1 MEDETLYEGKIKE
14 MYQSGLSIATIRD
27 TLGVRDRYV
36 RKVCKTVIKVTP
48 LQSCIAAVY
57 QLATREQGIMQHEFM
72 SCVKDS
78 FGVEWN
84 KHSGRY
90 EHVASEDQRKRI
102 RGAVLKKSKEEGM
115 VAIFVPNWMN
125 TDMPEYSN
133 HKSLTLA
140 LNLQEALERAVNDY
154 MEECCISSED
164 ENDVAQQARSIRR
177 ELLALAFQ
185 GIAPEGVG
193 KRLERNTSTVDKL
206 LGTPDI
212 EIKSVQS
219 SKDGVFS
226 EPSNVDPFCDYV
238 EEMGWIQFNI
248 CGEGEK

>member
-1 MEDETLYEGKIKE
+1 MTDETQFESKIKE
-14 MYQSGLSIATIRD
+14 MYQSGSSIATIRD

-36 RKVCKTVIKVTP
+36 RKVCKTVVKVTP
-48 LQSCIAAVY
+48 LQACVSSVY
-57 QLATREQGIMQHEFM
+57 LLATREQGVMQHEFM
-72 SCVKDS
+72 SCVREA

-90 EHVASEDQRKRI
+90 EHVASDDQRKRV
-102 RGAVLKKSKEEGM
+102 RSAVLKKSKEEGT

-140 LNLQEALERAVNDY
+140 LNLQESLERAVNDY
-154 MEECCISSED
+154 MEECMISSED
-164 ENDVAQQARSIRR
+164 EDDIVQQARSIRR

-212 EIKSVQS
+212 EMKAVQT
-219 SKDGVFS
+219 SKDGLFL
-226 EPSNVDPFCDYV
+226 EPTNVDHFCDYV
-238 EEMGWIQFNI
+238 EEMGWV
-248 CGEGEK
+248 K